1 MIRVGVVG
9 TGVMGAGH
17 ARFLNKHIEG
27 AEVVAISDINVE
39 GMKKLAEDLGTVQL
53 QTTNPEE
60 LISSPLVDAVLIA
73 SPDQFHAEQVRLTLK
88 YKKPTLCEKPIAS
101 TIEDA
106 KAVVKEIDEA
116 EKALG
121 KRLISMGFMRRF
133 DPAFV
138 KVKTEVASGKYGKP
152 LYVRVVSR
160 NHFSPGTT
168 SEGILINSA
177 VHDFDIYRWMF
188 GSEWESVTPFYPPH
202 TDQAPSDVKDPLTFV
217 AKMKNGITIIANA
230 SANGAAGYDT
240 RAEVVC
246 ETGSLEIGPFGDVAI
261 RTLENFEANKGGKME
276 INWMKKFEQAYI
288 NELGAWIKELATGE
302 VNPNLA
308 THRDALIANE
318 TAQLGVDKL
327 INLPQ
332 G

>member
-1 MIRVGVVG
+1 MIKVGVIG

-17 ARFLNKHIEG
+17 ARFINKHIPIAQVIG
-27 AEVVAISDINVE
+27 ISDINVA
-39 GMKKLAEDLGTVQL
+39 GMQALANELETIKF

-60 LISSPLVDAVLIA
+60 LAQNPEIDALLIA
-73 SPDQFHAEQVRLTLK
+73 SPDQFHADQLRLALK
-88 YKKPTLCEKPIAS
+88 YKKPTLCEKPLAS
-101 TIEDA
+101 TLEDA
-106 KAVVKEIDEA
+106 RAITKEIDEVEA
-116 EKALG
+116 SLG
-121 KRLISMGFMRRF
+121 KKLINIGFMRRF
-133 DPAFV
+133 DPGFI
-138 KVKTEVASGKYGKP
+138 KVKEVVNSGKLGKP

-188 GSEWESVTPFYPPH
+188 NSEWESVQPFHPRH
-202 TDQAPSDVKDPLTFV
+202 TEQAPEDVKDPLIFI
-217 AKMKNGITIIANA
+217 AKMKNGIVLMANA

-246 ETGSLEIGPFGDVAI
+246 ETGSVELGPFGDVAV
-261 RTLENFEANKGGKME
+261 RTLDNFEANKGGKME

-288 NELGAWIKELATGE
+288 DELKAWIAEIETG
-302 VNPNLA
+302 VINTNFA

-318 TAQLGVDKL
+318 TAQLGADLFK
-327 INLPQ
+327 
-332 G
+332 

>member
-1 MIRVGVVG
+1 MIKVGVIG

-17 ARFLNKHIEG
+17 ARFINQNVSNAQVIG
-27 AEVVAISDINVE
+27 ISDINVS
-39 GMKKLAEDLGTVQL
+39 GMQALSDELKTIKF

-60 LISSPLVDAVLIA
+60 LAQNPEIDALLIA
-73 SPDQFHAEQVRLTLK
+73 SPDQFHADQLRLALK
-88 YKKPTLCEKPIAS
+88 YKKPTLCEKPLAS
-101 TIEDA
+101 TLEDA
-106 KAVVKEIDEA
+106 RAITKEIDEVEA
-116 EKALG
+116 SLG
-121 KRLISMGFMRRF
+121 KKLINIGFMRRF
-133 DPAFV
+133 DPGFI
-138 KVKTEVASGKYGKP
+138 KVKEVVNSGKLGKP

-188 GSEWESVTPFYPPH
+188 NSEWESVQPFHPRH
-202 TDQAPSDVKDPLTFV
+202 TDQAPEDVKDPLIFI
-217 AKMKNGITIIANA
+217 AKMKNGIVLMANA

-246 ETGSLEIGPFGDVAI
+246 ETGSVELGPFGDVAV
-261 RTLENFEANKGGKME
+261 RTLDNFEANKGGKME

-288 NELGAWIKELATGE
+288 DELKAWIAEIETGV
-302 VNPNLA
+302 VNTNFA

-318 TAQLGVDKL
+318 TAQLGADL
-327 INLPQ
+327 FR
-332 G
+332 